1 MPIKIDLNH
10 LFGIDWEKIKLG
22 DSKIKGLHHDLNG
35 FFEKNG
41 ILEFRNK
48 ELIQRQDVTEQKF
61 GKMEEL
67 IKKGITTFFPSH
79 WGREKVVEKIIEAYG
94 NITDKIIQNNGRFR
108 IQGITHDN
116 ITIEM
121 IIDKTGEIISAYPI
135 I

>member
-1 MPIKIDLNH
+1 M
-10 LFGIDWEKIKLG
+10 EK
-22 DSKIKGLHHDLNG
+22 D
-35 FFEKNG
+35 
-41 ILEFRNK
+41 
-48 ELIQRQDVTEQKF
+48 
-61 GKMEEL
+61 
-67 IKKGITTFFPSH
+67 KKAITTFFPNH
-79 WGREKVVEKIIEAYG
+79 WNREKVLEKIMEAYG